1 MARCHIEWLSRTSNL
16 KAMLSR
22 LQVKNYV
29 LIDSLEID
37 FPEGLII
44 ITGQTGAGKSIL
56 MGALSLVMGAKAD
69 ASMVS
74 EGADNCVVEAEFEM
88 GADEELK
95 ALIEENEAEWE
106 DGNLIIR
113 RVVNRS
119 GRSRAFINDCPVPV
133 QVLQDIS
140 SRLVDVH
147 SQHQTL
153 LLSDKNFQ
161 MGILDYFAGN
171 SHLRECCA
179 QLWRKQSNLKSELSA
194 LEAKISRLAGER
206 DYNESQYRQLE
217 AAALREG
224 ELVELEEEQKQLAN
238 AEEIK
243 TGLSSVEDLFSAA
256 SDEGRL
262 SLDSM
267 LKEAAKYL
275 SKVGRFVPSVS
286 ELSDRVDSCRREL
299 DDILSDISQINS
311 RVDMSQERLEE
322 VESRMSMIYGLF
334 QKHGCTTETELI
346 TLRDSLSEMLFDSTQ
361 LEEKREELQKELAAV
376 SKELYAAADELSI
389 SRKNASGNFAESIQ
403 TSIRGLELPYAIF
416 EVELLEAPLSASGI
430 DSIQFRFSST
440 GRNAVDVAKCASG
453 GEMSRIMLALKAMRA
468 RFAKMPTMVF
478 DEIDTGVS
486 GSVADKMGSMIC
498 DMGSYMQVF
507 AITHLPQVAAKGTA
521 HYLVSK
527 EIDPSTSK
535 AVSTIKRLSD
545 DQRVLELARMLSGSI
560 LTDAAIANAE
570 SLLKG

>member
-1 MARCHIEWLSRTSNL
+1 
-16 KAMLSR
+16 MLSR
-22 LQVKNYV
+22 LLVKNYV

-56 MGALSLVMGAKAD
+56 LGALSLVMGSKAD

-88 GADEELK
+88 GDDEQLK
-95 ALIEENEAEWE
+95 SLIEENEAEWE
-106 DGNLIIR
+106 DGHLIIR

-147 SQHQTL
+147 SQHQTM
-153 LLSDKNFQ
+153 LLSDKTFQ

-171 SHLRECCA
+171 ASLRERCA
-179 QLWRKQSNLKSELSA
+179 ELWRRQSSLKSELSS
-194 LEAKISRLAGER
+194 LEAKISRIAGER
-206 DYNESQYRQLE
+206 DYNEAQYKQLE
-217 AAALREG
+217 SVALRDG
-224 ELVELEEEQKQLAN
+224 ELAELEEEQKQLAN

-243 TGLSSVEDLFSAA
+243 LGLSAAEELFTAA
-256 SDEGRL
+256 ADGERMP
-262 SLDSM
+262 LDSL
-267 LKEAAKYL
+267 LKEAAKCL
-275 SKVGRFVPSVS
+275 SKVGRYLPAASDLS
-286 ELSDRVDSCRREL
+286 ERVDSCRREL
-299 DDILSDISQINS
+299 DDILSDVSQINS
-311 RVDMSQERLEE
+311 RVDMSQERLDE
-322 VESRMSMIYGLF
+322 VEARMSLIYGLF
-334 QKHGCTTETELI
+334 HKHGCTTETELI
-346 TLRDSLSEMLFDSTQ
+346 AMRDSLSEMLFDSTQ
-361 LEEKREELQKELAAV
+361 LEEKREELMQQIESV
-376 SKELYAAADELSI
+376 SKDLASVADQLHV
-389 SRKNASGNFAESIQ
+389 SRQDASGSFAENIQ
-403 TSIRGLELPYAIF
+403 ASIRGLELPYAIF
-416 EVELLEAPLSASGI
+416 EVEILEAPLSANGI
-430 DSIQFRFSST
+430 DTVQFRFSST

-468 RFAKMPTMVF
+468 RFANMPTMIF

-527 EIDPSTSK
+527 EIDPATSK

-545 DQRVLELARMLSGSI
+545 EQRVLELARMLSGSV